1 MSDDRAVDETVDLAP
16 RPARRRRRWVPT
28 LAVVAVLAI
37 IGVLLVVLVRDASLF
52 VYEADEAVERR
63 DELGDDRFRLIG
75 SPIEGTI
82 VEGELDGRSALYF
95 SVQFDDAVVDVIHT
109 GSDPSA
115 LFQPDVPVF
124 LEGNWQPTPTGALAV
139 TGGAADGFVFASD
152 TLRVKHDED
161 YRSENEERITDAEQ
175 AGQ

>member
-1 MSDDRAVDETVDLAP
+1 MSELDAQDLSPRA
-16 RPARRRRRWVPT
+16 ARGRRRWLPT
-28 LAVVAVLAI
+28 LLVVAVLAV

-52 VYEADEAVERR
+52 VYEADEAVDRR

-95 SVQFDDAVVDVIHT
+95 SVSFEDAVVDVIHT

-124 LEGNWQPTPTGALAV
+124 LEGSWTATPAGAIAFE
-139 TGGAADGFVFASD
+139 GGAADGYVFASD

-161 YRSENEERITDAEQ
+161 YREENEERISGAEQ

>member
-1 MSDDRAVDETVDLAP
+1 MSELDTQDLSPRA
-16 RPARRRRRWVPT
+16 ARGRRRWLPT
-28 LAVVAVLAI
+28 VLVVAVLAV

-52 VYEADEAVERR
+52 VYEADEALERR

-95 SVQFDDAVVDVIHT
+95 SVRFEDAVVDVVHT

-124 LEGNWQPTPTGALAV
+124 LEGNWATTPAGAIAFE
-139 TGGAADGFVFASD
+139 GGAADGYVFASD

-161 YRSENEERITDAEQ
+161 YRDENEERISGAEQ